1 MAATATVRVD
11 AETRDRLNALA
22 AARGMRASTLLR
34 ELVSDAED
42 AQLLS
47 AMNEAFAQMH
57 QDPEAREDYYDE
69 LREWDA
75 VLLDGLDK
83 DES

>member
-22 AARGMRASTLLR
+22 AARGMRAAALLR
-34 ELVSDAED
+34 ELVREAED
-42 AQLLS
+42 DQLLS
-47 AMNEAFAQMH
+47 AMNDAFARMH
-57 QDPEAREDYYDE
+57 QDPEARDSYYAE

-75 VLLDGLDK
+75 VLLDGLTEAED
-83 DES
+83 